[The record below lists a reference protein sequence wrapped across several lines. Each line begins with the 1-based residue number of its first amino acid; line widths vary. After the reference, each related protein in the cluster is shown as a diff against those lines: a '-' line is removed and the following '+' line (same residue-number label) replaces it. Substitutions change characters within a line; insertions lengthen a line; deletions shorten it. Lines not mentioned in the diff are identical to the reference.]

1 MLIDFH
7 AHIFADA
14 LAPRA
19 RAVLMENSHGAYTH
33 CTDMTLG
40 GLTAYMDAHG
50 VDKSVVLPIV
60 TKQRQTET
68 INKWAASI
76 NDGEKIVAFGGIFPH
91 TDDYKRD
98 IDLVVSLG
106 LKGIKL
112 HPEYQEFVADE
123 KELFPVYEYALDK
136 GLIIVWHA
144 GYDPIGTPPY
154 RSDPFMF
161 ARIVGAFPG
170 CGDKLVAAHLGG
182 QSQWE
187 DVYDTL
193 AGREI
198 MLDTSMASKYCPQDL
213 FEAIVEKHGADR
225 VLFAS
230 DSPWSDAA
238 EEKAR
243 LETYSFTAEEKEL
256 IFHANAERVLG
267 IKR

>member
-91 TDDYKRD
+91 RISGVRRRREGAVPRLRIRPGQGAYHR
-98 IDLVVSLG
+98 VARG
-106 LKGIKL
+106 LRS
-112 HPEYQEFVADE
+112 HRHSAVQE
-123 KELFPVYEYALDK
+123 
-136 GLIIVWHA
+136 
-144 GYDPIGTPPY
+144 
-154 RSDPFMF
+154 RSVHV
-161 ARIVGAFPG
+161 R
-170 CGDKLVAAHLGG
+170 AH
-182 QSQWE
+182 S
-187 DVYDTL
+187 
-193 AGREI
+193 GR
-198 MLDTSMASKYCPQDL
+198 LP
-213 FEAIVEKHGADR
+213 
-225 VLFAS
+225 
-230 DSPWSDAA
+230 
-238 EEKAR
+238 R
-243 LETYSFTAEEKEL
+243 L
-256 IFHANAERVLG
+256 RG
-267 IKR
+267 